1 MCFIYWLKFQ
11 ASFEAKISLVRITLT
26 RLESFKLIILK
37 IKINKNNNNMLK
49 HPIEMLLIFATIDA
63 LIEEELKKEKEYNL
77 IGKKY
82 TIRDNS
88 YIREIVNGKKKNYH
102 CDLCGETVIIISQP
116 YITMV
121 EGAALKSHEQ
131 RMIKVKSMKIGF
143 IYEVMFNEGWIQ

>member
-1 MCFIYWLKFQ
+1 MP
-11 ASFEAKISLVRITLT
+11 
-26 RLESFKLIILK
+26 
-37 IKINKNNNNMLK
+37 K

-102 CDLCGETVIIISQP
+102 CYLYGETVIIISQP

-121 EGAALKSHEQ
+121 EGALKPHEQ
-131 RMIKVKSMKIGF
+131 RMIKVKSMKTGF
-143 IYEVMFNEGWIQ
+143 IYEVMFNEGWIQQD

>member
-1 MCFIYWLKFQ
+1 MP
-11 ASFEAKISLVRITLT
+11 
-26 RLESFKLIILK
+26 
-37 IKINKNNNNMLK
+37 K

-63 LIEEELKKEKEYNL
+63 LIEEELKKENNL

-88 YIREIVNGKKKNYH
+88 YIHEIVNGEKKSYH
-102 CDLCGETVIIISQP
+102 CDLCGETMIIISQP

-121 EGAALKSHEQ
+121 EGALKPHEQ
-131 RMIKVKSMKIGF
+131 RMIKVKSMKTGF

>member
-1 MCFIYWLKFQ
+1 M
-11 ASFEAKISLVRITLT
+11 S
-26 RLESFKLIILK
+26 
-37 IKINKNNNNMLK
+37 K

-102 CDLCGETVIIISQP
+102 CGFCGETVIIISQP
-116 YITMV
+116 YIIMV
-121 EGAALKSHEQ
+121 EGTLKPHEQ
-131 RMIKVKSMKIGF
+131 RMIKVKSMKTGF
-143 IYEVMFNEGWIQ
+143 IYEVMFNEGWIQQD